1 MMEFSYEN
9 QGSSSFLAYK
19 LSAAEQID
27 TFTLNMITCNRMNGI
42 LPVSFFQ
49 RDESRFLNF
58 NVSSKT
64 TLKSFLSGQVSGQR
78 LLNVFLSIA
87 ETLVSSEEYMIDSQT
102 FIVDPAHIFV
112 NVSNSEAQL
121 ICLPVL
127 PNPNE
132 KTDMCKFYKDILFE
146 VQFSPTENSSY
157 LPRLINFLNS
167 CGSELFSLSQFRD
180 LIRDLIKEA
189 HSPKGAAQNIQ
200 IQPAS
205 HAGAPIPQSSGGQMY
220 AGINTPIS
228 VQSQA
233 NPIQAPNQIVQPYAN
248 LVQVPGV
255 VSPSAAQPPK
265 AQKSGLFHF
274 GKTKAEKSPQAI
286 PLAPTPASRAPAPA
300 SQPAKKGKEKVQKN
314 ASKIKNAP
322 NPSFQIPQSGNSSS
336 AGSGAPS
343 MAIPGQQPVY
353 NTASAPAAAASSAQ
367 RSIPEP
373 PVSMVPISSNP
384 AALAYTVP
392 SQGFGETTV
401 LGSASGETTVL
412 GSQGIEMQ
420 GQLVRQPFLV
430 RLKSGET
437 FAVTKAVFR
446 MGKEKSYVDYFVSD
460 NTAVSR
466 THADL
471 IIKDGKYY
479 IQDNNSTNHTYV
491 NDQMIPGNTPV
502 QIEDGAT
509 FSLANEKFR
518 LTLK

>member
-9 QGSSSFLAYK
+9 QGSSSFLTYK
-19 LSAAEQID
+19 LSDVEQID
-27 TFTLNMITCNRMNGI
+27 SFTLNMITCNRMNGI

-49 RDESRFLNF
+49 RDDSRFLNF
-58 NVSSKT
+58 NISSKT

-189 HSPKGAAQNIQ
+189 HSPKGAVHNILV
-200 IQPAS
+200 QPAS
-205 HAGAPIPQSSGGQMY
+205 HAGVSIPASSGGQVFGGVN
-220 AGINTPIS
+220 APNS
-228 VQSQA
+228 VQQQA
-233 NPIQAPNQIVQPYAN
+233 NPIQGSNQII
-248 LVQVPGV
+248 
-255 VSPSAAQPPK
+255 QPPK
-265 AQKSGLFHF
+265 APKSGLFHF
-274 GKTKAEKSPQAI
+274 GKTKAEKARKLPQAI
-286 PLAPTPASRAPAPA
+286 PLAPTPAP
-300 SQPAKKGKEKVQKN
+300 QPTKKEKEKAQKN
-314 ASKIKNAP
+314 ASKTKNAP
-322 NPSFQIPQSGNSSS
+322 APSFQIPQSGNSSS
-336 AGSGAPS
+336 AGQGAS
-343 MAIPGQQPVY
+343 AMAIPGQQPVY
-353 NTASAPAAAASSAQ
+353 NTASSPAVTVSSVQRTIPAPQ
-367 RSIPEP
+367 
-373 PVSMVPISSNP
+373 VSMVPISSTP
-384 AALAYTVP
+384 VALAYTVA

-412 GSQGIEMQ
+412 GGQGNEMQ
-420 GQLVRQPFLV
+420 GQLVRQPFLL

-437 FAVTKAVFR
+437 FPVTKTIFR

-466 THADL
+466 SHADL
-471 IIKDGKYY
+471 IVKDGKYY

-491 NDQMIPGNTPV
+491 NDQMIPSNTPV

-509 FSLANEKFR
+509 FSLANEKFK

>member
-19 LSAAEQID
+19 LSEAEQID

-49 RDESRFLNF
+49 RDDSRFLNF
-58 NVSSKT
+58 NISSKT

-87 ETLVSSEEYMIDSQT
+87 DTLVSSEEYMIDSQT

-127 PNPNE
+127 PNPNV

-189 HSPKGAAQNIQ
+189 HSPKGAVQNIQ
-200 IQPAS
+200 VQPVS
-205 HAGAPIPQSSGGQMY
+205 HAGVPMQTSSGGQVF
-220 AGINTPIS
+220 AGVNAPGS

-233 NPIQAPNQIVQPYAN
+233 NPVQGSNQIIQPYAG
-248 LVQVPGV
+248 VGQVPGAG
-255 VSPSAAQPPK
+255 PAGAIQPPK
-265 AQKSGLFHF
+265 APKSGLFHF
-274 GKTKAEKSPQAI
+274 GKTKAEKRPQAI
-286 PLAPTPASRAPAPA
+286 PLAPTPAP
-300 SQPAKKGKEKVQKN
+300 QPTKKEKEKAQKN
-314 ASKIKNAP
+314 ASKTKNAP
-322 NPSFQIPQSGNSSS
+322 APSFQIPQSGNSSS
-336 AGSGAPS
+336 AGQGALS

-353 NTASAPAAAASSAQ
+353 NTASAPAVTVSSVQ
-367 RSIPEP
+367 RTIPTP
-373 PVSMVPISSNP
+373 QVSMVPISSTP
-384 AALAYTVP
+384 VALAYTVA

-412 GSQGIEMQ
+412 GGQGSEMQ
-420 GQLVRQPFLV
+420 GQLVRQPFLL

-437 FAVTKAVFR
+437 FPVTKAIFR

-466 THADL
+466 SHADL

-491 NDQMIPGNTPV
+491 NDQMIPSNTPV